1 MEQTD
6 NRWGGRNWMK
16 DGERINH
23 RTLMHD
29 PGTQT
34 TIWGLTERG
43 ERREALSGGG
53 KREEKQ
59 EQL

>member
-1 MEQTD
+1 
-6 NRWGGRNWMK
+6 MK

-43 ERREALSGGG
+43 ERVALSGGG

>member
-1 MEQTD
+1 
-6 NRWGGRNWMK
+6 MK